1 MYDNRLS
8 RVVEKT
14 TAYSC
19 ELILGG
25 MLVLS
30 ATGVLFEATVSS
42 AAETPAAKTELH
54 IGAATADITP
64 TGPVAICGMFDLRIA
79 KNIET
84 PLAASVLVLESRA
97 DDRSLDTA
105 VMVSCD
111 LSLVSA
117 QLQRMVRE
125 ATQQRLPDLD
135 TTKLFLT
142 ATHTHTAPVVVAD
155 TPFMS
160 LSYPVPETGV
170 VQVDAY
176 SQFLAERVAK
186 AVEKAWKGRKP
197 GSVTWGLAHAVV
209 AQNRRGV
216 FADGHHQM
224 LGNTNRPGFRGIEG
238 YEDHNVDILFFWH
251 EAEKPV
257 AMAVDVS
264 CPAQQFV
271 GKIVVNADYWHPAR
285 ESLRQRYG
293 ADLCVL
299 GLIGAAGD
307 QCPDQRPFA
316 MYCQNAEE
324 RMRTLR
330 KLAPVEELT
339 RRIVHAV
346 TDAYEVVKDDR
357 HANIPL
363 IHKVETIRLP
373 MRLVTEPEYHRAKA
387 ASEQAADRIAKDP
400 KAAAQDYLKMKWYG
414 AVARRFEIQK
424 TNPKPTYEIEM
435 HVLRIGDVAICTNP
449 FELYTNYGVQI
460 KARSPAIQ
468 TFVVQLTGDFGGYLP
483 TKRAVPGGGYSAE
496 VESTLVGPEGG
507 QILVDRT
514 VELLNS
520 MWAKPK

>member
-1 MYDNRLS
+1 MWERWLLTAGLLPGLFS
-8 RVVEKT
+8 LAT
-14 TAYSC
+14 TS
-19 ELILGG
+19 
-25 MLVLS
+25 M
-30 ATGVLFEATVSS
+30 
-42 AAETPAAKTELH
+42 AAELLV
-54 IGAATADITP
+54 GAASADITP

-84 PLAASVLVLESRA
+84 PLAASVVVLESKA
-97 DDRSLDTA
+97 GDRSLDTA

-111 LSLVSA
+111 LALVTA

-125 ATQQRLPDLD
+125 ATQQRLPNLD
-135 TTKLFLT
+135 TKKLFLT

-160 LSYPVPETGV
+160 LSYAVPKTGV
-170 VQVDAY
+170 MQVEAY
-176 SQFLAERVAK
+176 SRFLAERVAE
-186 AVEKAWKGRKP
+186 AVEKAWNGRKP
-197 GSVTWGLAHAVV
+197 GSVTWALAHAVI

-224 LGNTNRPGFRGIEG
+224 LGNTNRPDFRGIEG
-238 YEDHNVDILFFWH
+238 YEDHNVDILFFWDKPG
-251 EAEKPV
+251 EPV

-264 CPAQQFV
+264 CPAQQLV
-271 GKIVVNADYWHPAR
+271 GKIIVNADYWHPVR
-285 ESLRQRYG
+285 ESLCRRYG
-293 ADLCVL
+293 ADLCVS

-330 KLAPVEELT
+330 KLTPLEELT

-346 TDAYEVVKDDR
+346 NDAYEVVKDDR
-357 HANIPL
+357 HVNVPL
-363 IHKVETIRLP
+363 IHKIETVRLP

-400 KAAAQDYLKMKWYG
+400 KAAAQDYLGMKWYG
-414 AVARRFEIQK
+414 AVAQRFELQK
-424 TNPKPTYEIEM
+424 TDPKPTYEIEL

-468 TFVVQLTGDFGGYLP
+468 TFIVQLAGDFGGYLP
-483 TKRAVPGGGYSAE
+483 TERAVPGGGYSAE

-514 VELLNS
+514 VELLKS
-520 MWAKPK
+520 VWAKPK